1 VPITPDHAGRTYA
14 PTAPYEVTR
23 VKIVELATALGDR
36 AASDTLFPV
45 APPTFGA
52 VVASPAW
59 DGLFT
64 DPELGLELSR
74 IVHADQ
80 QFRYVRPL
88 AAGDVVTA
96 TLRIDKVRVRGPVE
110 IIATSVDVHD
120 EAEGLLLTAS
130 STFVHTREAAA

>member
-1 VPITPDHAGRTYA
+1 MPITPDHAGRTYA
-14 PTAPYEVTR
+14 PTPPYEVTR
-23 VKIVELATALGDR
+23 LKIIEFSTALGDR
-36 AASDTLFPV
+36 AARDTLVPL

-64 DPELGLELSR
+64 DPELELQLSR

-80 QFRYVRPL
+80 QFRYLRPL
-88 AAGDVVTA
+88 GPGDVVTA

-110 IIATSVDVHD
+110 IIATTVEVHD
-120 EAEGLLLTAS
+120 EAEEHVLTAM
-130 STFVHTREAAA
+130 STFVHTREATA